1 MRGRAAPV
9 TVVVVTDTSCRL
21 PADLREQWSIRQ
33 VPLHI
38 LLDGLDLRDGVD
50 EIPDDIHKRHA
61 TTAGATPVELSA
73 AYQRALAD
81 SGGDGVVAVHISSAL
96 SGTFRA
102 AELTAAEL
110 GPAVRVIDSR
120 SAAMGVGFAALAA
133 GRAAAAGDELDTV
146 ARAAAAAVS
155 RIHAFV
161 AVARLDNLR
170 RSGRIS
176 GAKAWLGTA
185 LALKPLLSVDDGK
198 LVLVQRVR
206 TVSNAT
212 AVMIDRVCQL
222 VGDRPAALAV
232 HHVVVIFTCTW
243 PRHMPQSDSVTVT
256 LCSPTEDDWPGMFL
270 LAAASF
276 TDFIG
281 PESATAWRTLVPTD
295 GAVVVR
301 DGAGPG
307 SEVVGMALY
316 MDLRLTVPGEV
327 VLPTAGLSFVAVA
340 PTHRRRGLLRAMCAE
355 LHRRI
360 ADSGYP
366 VAALHASEGGIYGR
380 FGYGPAT
387 TLHELT
393 VDRRFAR
400 FHADAPGGGLGGSSV
415 RLVRP
420 TEHRGE
426 FEAIYERWR
435 QQVPG
440 GLLRPQV
447 LWDELLAEC
456 KAAPGGDRESFALLH
471 PDGYALYRVDRTDLK
486 LARVSELRAVTADAH
501 CALWRALIGL
511 DSMERISII
520 THPQD
525 PLPHLLTDT
534 RLARTTWRQDG
545 LWLRIMNVPA
555 ALEARGYAH
564 EVGEFSTVLEVSDGG
579 RFALKIGDGR
589 ARCTP
594 TDAAAEIEMDRDV
607 LGSLYLGA
615 HRASTLAAANRLRT
629 KDSQLLRR
637 LDAAFASDV
646 PVQTAFEF

>member
-1 MRGRAAPV
+1 MPEPSGYASTWERRRQRNV
-9 TVVVVTDTSCRL
+9 T
-21 PADLREQWSIRQ
+21 A
-33 VPLHI
+33 
-38 LLDGLDLRDGVD
+38 
-50 EIPDDIHKRHA
+50 KF
-61 TTAGATPVELSA
+61 
-73 AYQRALAD
+73 
-81 SGGDGVVAVHISSAL
+81 VA
-96 SGTFRA
+96 
-102 AELTAAEL
+102 
-110 GPAVRVIDSR
+110 DSR
-120 SAAMGVGFAALAA
+120 SGVTLAGLPA
-133 GRAAAAGDELDTV
+133 SRDPLPDT
-146 ARAAAAAVS
+146 
-155 RIHAFV
+155 
-161 AVARLDNLR
+161 
-170 RSGRIS
+170 
-176 GAKAWLGTA
+176 
-185 LALKPLLSVDDGK
+185 
-198 LVLVQRVR
+198 
-206 TVSNAT
+206 
-212 AVMIDRVCQL
+212 
-222 VGDRPAALAV
+222 
-232 HHVVVIFTCTW
+232 VVVIFTCTW

-393 VDRRFAR
+393 VDRRF
-400 FHADAPGGGLGGSSV
+400 
-415 RLVRP
+415 
-420 TEHRGE
+420 
-426 FEAIYERWR
+426 
-435 QQVPG
+435 
-440 GLLRPQV
+440 
-447 LWDELLAEC
+447 
-456 KAAPGGDRESFALLH
+456 
-471 PDGYALYRVDRTDLK
+471 DLK

>member
-1 MRGRAAPV
+1 MPEPSGYASTWERRRQRNV
-9 TVVVVTDTSCRL
+9 T
-21 PADLREQWSIRQ
+21 A
-33 VPLHI
+33 
-38 LLDGLDLRDGVD
+38 
-50 EIPDDIHKRHA
+50 KF
-61 TTAGATPVELSA
+61 
-73 AYQRALAD
+73 
-81 SGGDGVVAVHISSAL
+81 VA
-96 SGTFRA
+96 
-102 AELTAAEL
+102 
-110 GPAVRVIDSR
+110 DSR
-120 SAAMGVGFAALAA
+120 SGVTLAGLPA
-133 GRAAAAGDELDTV
+133 SRDPLPDT
-146 ARAAAAAVS
+146 
-155 RIHAFV
+155 
-161 AVARLDNLR
+161 
-170 RSGRIS
+170 
-176 GAKAWLGTA
+176 
-185 LALKPLLSVDDGK
+185 
-198 LVLVQRVR
+198 
-206 TVSNAT
+206 
-212 AVMIDRVCQL
+212 
-222 VGDRPAALAV
+222 
-232 HHVVVIFTCTW
+232 VVVIFTCTW

-486 LARVSELRAVTADAH
+486 LARQRTQGGNRR
-501 CALWRALIGL
+501 CALCVVAGPDWPRLHGANQHHHPSTGPVTPPAHRYPTGPHYLAPGRPVVAHH
-511 DSMERISII
+511 ER
-520 THPQD
+520 TGR
-525 PLPHLLTDT
+525 T
-534 RLARTTWRQDG
+534 RGA
-545 LWLRIMNVPA
+545 WLRSRSWRVFHGP
-555 ALEARGYAH
+555 RGIRWRP
-564 EVGEFSTVLEVSDGG
+564 V
-579 RFALKIGDGR
+579 R
-589 ARCTP
+589 AQ
-594 TDAAAEIEMDRDV
+594 DR
-607 LGSLYLGA
+607 
-615 HRASTLAAANRLRT
+615 
-629 KDSQLLRR
+629 
-637 LDAAFASDV
+637 
-646 PVQTAFEF
+646 

>member
-1 MRGRAAPV
+1 M
-9 TVVVVTDTSCRL
+9 
-21 PADLREQWSIRQ
+21 
-33 VPLHI
+33 
-38 LLDGLDLRDGVD
+38 
-50 EIPDDIHKRHA
+50 
-61 TTAGATPVELSA
+61 
-73 AYQRALAD
+73 
-81 SGGDGVVAVHISSAL
+81 
-96 SGTFRA
+96 
-102 AELTAAEL
+102 
-110 GPAVRVIDSR
+110 
-120 SAAMGVGFAALAA
+120 
-133 GRAAAAGDELDTV
+133 
-146 ARAAAAAVS
+146 
-155 RIHAFV
+155 
-161 AVARLDNLR
+161 
-170 RSGRIS
+170 
-176 GAKAWLGTA
+176 
-185 LALKPLLSVDDGK
+185 
-198 LVLVQRVR
+198 
-206 TVSNAT
+206 
-212 AVMIDRVCQL
+212 
-222 VGDRPAALAV
+222 
-232 HHVVVIFTCTW
+232 
-243 PRHMPQSDSVTVT
+243 TVT

-316 MDLRLTVPGEV
+316 MDLRLAVPGEV

>member
-1 MRGRAAPV
+1 M
-9 TVVVVTDTSCRL
+9 
-21 PADLREQWSIRQ
+21 
-33 VPLHI
+33 
-38 LLDGLDLRDGVD
+38 
-50 EIPDDIHKRHA
+50 
-61 TTAGATPVELSA
+61 
-73 AYQRALAD
+73 
-81 SGGDGVVAVHISSAL
+81 
-96 SGTFRA
+96 
-102 AELTAAEL
+102 
-110 GPAVRVIDSR
+110 
-120 SAAMGVGFAALAA
+120 
-133 GRAAAAGDELDTV
+133 
-146 ARAAAAAVS
+146 
-155 RIHAFV
+155 
-161 AVARLDNLR
+161 
-170 RSGRIS
+170 
-176 GAKAWLGTA
+176 
-185 LALKPLLSVDDGK
+185 
-198 LVLVQRVR
+198 
-206 TVSNAT
+206 
-212 AVMIDRVCQL
+212 
-222 VGDRPAALAV
+222 
-232 HHVVVIFTCTW
+232 
-243 PRHMPQSDSVTVT
+243 
-256 LCSPTEDDWPGMFL
+256 
-270 LAAASF
+270 
-276 TDFIG
+276 
-281 PESATAWRTLVPTD
+281 
-295 GAVVVR
+295 
-301 DGAGPG
+301 
-307 SEVVGMALY
+307 
-316 MDLRLTVPGEV
+316 
-327 VLPTAGLSFVAVA
+327 
-340 PTHRRRGLLRAMCAE
+340 
-355 LHRRI
+355 
-360 ADSGYP
+360 
-366 VAALHASEGGIYGR
+366 
-380 FGYGPAT
+380 
-387 TLHELT
+387 
-393 VDRRFAR
+393 
-400 FHADAPGGGLGGSSV
+400 
-415 RLVRP
+415 VRP

-435 QQVPG
+435 LQVPG

-456 KAAPGGDRESFALLH
+456 EAAPGGDRESFALLH

>member
-1 MRGRAAPV
+1 MPEPSGYASTWERRRQRNV
-9 TVVVVTDTSCRL
+9 T
-21 PADLREQWSIRQ
+21 A
-33 VPLHI
+33 
-38 LLDGLDLRDGVD
+38 
-50 EIPDDIHKRHA
+50 KF
-61 TTAGATPVELSA
+61 
-73 AYQRALAD
+73 
-81 SGGDGVVAVHISSAL
+81 VA
-96 SGTFRA
+96 
-102 AELTAAEL
+102 
-110 GPAVRVIDSR
+110 DSR
-120 SAAMGVGFAALAA
+120 SGVTLAGLPA
-133 GRAAAAGDELDTV
+133 SRDPLPDT
-146 ARAAAAAVS
+146 
-155 RIHAFV
+155 
-161 AVARLDNLR
+161 
-170 RSGRIS
+170 
-176 GAKAWLGTA
+176 
-185 LALKPLLSVDDGK
+185 
-198 LVLVQRVR
+198 
-206 TVSNAT
+206 
-212 AVMIDRVCQL
+212 
-222 VGDRPAALAV
+222 
-232 HHVVVIFTCTW
+232 VVVIFTCTW

-564 EVGEFSTVLEVSDGG
+564 EVGEFSTLLEVSDGG

>member
-1 MRGRAAPV
+1 M
-9 TVVVVTDTSCRL
+9 L
-21 PADLREQWSIRQ
+21 
-33 VPLHI
+33 
-38 LLDGLDLRDGVD
+38 
-50 EIPDDIHKRHA
+50 
-61 TTAGATPVELSA
+61 
-73 AYQRALAD
+73 
-81 SGGDGVVAVHISSAL
+81 
-96 SGTFRA
+96 
-102 AELTAAEL
+102 
-110 GPAVRVIDSR
+110 
-120 SAAMGVGFAALAA
+120 
-133 GRAAAAGDELDTV
+133 
-146 ARAAAAAVS
+146 ARAAS
-155 RIHAFV
+155 
-161 AVARLDNLR
+161 
-170 RSGRIS
+170 
-176 GAKAWLGTA
+176 TA
-185 LALKPLLSVDDGK
+185 G
-198 LVLVQRVR
+198 
-206 TVSNAT
+206 
-212 AVMIDRVCQL
+212 
-222 VGDRPAALAV
+222 
-232 HHVVVIFTCTW
+232 
-243 PRHMPQSDSVTVT
+243 
-256 LCSPTEDDWPGMFL
+256 
-270 LAAASF
+270 
-276 TDFIG
+276 
-281 PESATAWRTLVPTD
+281 SAT
-295 GAVVVR
+295 
-301 DGAGPG
+301 
-307 SEVVGMALY
+307 
-316 MDLRLTVPGEV
+316 
-327 VLPTAGLSFVAVA
+327 
-340 PTHRRRGLLRAMCAE
+340 
-355 LHRRI
+355 
-360 ADSGYP
+360 
-366 VAALHASEGGIYGR
+366 
-380 FGYGPAT
+380 PAT

>member
-1 MRGRAAPV
+1 M

-176 GAKAWLGTA
+176 GAKA
-185 LALKPLLSVDDGK
+185 
-198 LVLVQRVR
+198 
-206 TVSNAT
+206 
-212 AVMIDRVCQL
+212 
-222 VGDRPAALAV
+222 
-232 HHVVVIFTCTW
+232 
-243 PRHMPQSDSVTVT
+243 
-256 LCSPTEDDWPGMFL
+256 
-270 LAAASF
+270 
-276 TDFIG
+276 
-281 PESATAWRTLVPTD
+281 
-295 GAVVVR
+295 
-301 DGAGPG
+301 